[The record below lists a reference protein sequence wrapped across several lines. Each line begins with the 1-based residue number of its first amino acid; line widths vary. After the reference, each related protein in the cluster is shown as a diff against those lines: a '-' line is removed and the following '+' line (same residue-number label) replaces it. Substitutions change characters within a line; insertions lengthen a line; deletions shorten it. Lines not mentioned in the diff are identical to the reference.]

1 VSLLPSGGIYLA
13 GGLPPRFDL
22 VGLGLVE
29 AFLSK
34 GRMRPLLMDVPLL
47 LVTDPLLGLRG
58 AALLAAERSTLSR
71 RAPEPRL

>member
-1 VSLLPSGGIYLA
+1 
-13 GGLPPRFDL
+13 
-22 VGLGLVE
+22 
-29 AFLSK
+29 
-34 GRMRPLLMDVPLL
+34 MRPLLMDVPLL